1 MLLEVMRKSCGCFVF
16 LQSARGLAQS
26 KTLRV
31 FQESS
36 CRAQCL
42 GVRRPSS
49 AFSNGAGAGL
59 LAFACLLSGC
69 VSQRFQPAT
78 PVVVLAGMPAQEAEQ
93 TVRQN
98 LANIFPAQYR
108 SVQRAILTVAGKQF
122 PCDGVLEVSTNA
134 GWHLAIVSNLGLV
147 AGLRVNRDGSCE
159 VLQVTP
165 LFLESWTR
173 QFVARD
179 VRRLF
184 IPPPE
189 FVSAGRLADGRLVC
203 ETAPESDGALAR
215 YIFSADSQQWQELEI
230 SRGGRREYHVRLHGY
245 RTFAGT
251 AHAVPAKMEVQAENY
266 QLHLRLV
273 ELDVKDGI
281 APEAAR

>member
-1 MLLEVMRKSCGCFVF
+1 MPKPG
-16 LQSARGLAQS
+16 AH
-26 KTLRV
+26 
-31 FQESS
+31 
-36 CRAQCL
+36 
-42 GVRRPSS
+42 GVTRPTCI
-49 AFSNGAGAGL
+49 AGL
-59 LAFACLLSGC
+59 LAFAFLLCGC
-69 VSQRFQPAT
+69 VSPRSYLVAP
-78 PVVVLAGMPAQEAEQ
+78 LAGIPAHEAEQ
-93 TVRQN
+93 TMRQN
-98 LANIFPAQYR
+98 LTGIFPPQYR

-147 AGLRVNRDGSCE
+147 AGLRVSRDDSCE

-165 LFLESWTR
+165 LFREAWTR

-203 ETAPESDGALAR
+203 ETAPESDGAVAR
-215 YIFSADSQQWQELEI
+215 YIFSADAQQWQELEV
-230 SRGGRREYHVRLHGY
+230 SRGGRREYHVALRGY
-245 RTFAGT
+245 RTFPGT
-251 AHAVPAKMEVQAENY
+251 AHAVPAEMEVQAENY

-273 ELDVKDGI
+273 ELDVKDEI
-281 APEAAR
+281 AQEVVR